1 MAKLHCIISMEK
13 DLIVQGISILG
24 SMDYRPSTPRN
35 HDILL
40 RGTMTSRSGYHN
52 IMLEELSE

>member
-13 DLIVQGISILG
+13 DLIVQGTKDSG
-24 SMDYRPSTPRN
+24 FHGYKPSTPGN

-40 RGTMTSRSGYHN
+40 RGTMTSHSGYHN
-52 IMLEELSE
+52 IMLGEPSE